1 MAYGETTHA
10 GVRNLS
16 MGPGSNAPPPN
27 PNRDTVGIPSPTQRE
42 GNQGMLRV
50 ISNGEMQ
57 NAEKAEEDRIRDE
70 AAQAQQYKEQGVA
83 GYIRKQFFE
92 FRSDRETRGIS
103 DRLVE
108 SLRAYR
114 GEYTPSKLTSINQ
127 FGGSQVYARLTTVK
141 CRGATA
147 MLRDIYL
154 AGERPW
160 FIEPTPDPTLPEDVT
175 KSVIELVTMEVQKMQ
190 SAGEQ
195 IDHNTVT
202 DRIKQ
207 LTASAKKS
215 ALKQAKKSAA
225 ESTLYLDDIL
235 TEGMF
240 YQALDD
246 FLHNLS
252 VFPYAFMKGPVV
264 KMSTDVKW
272 ENGKAVIKNLPKM
285 YWTTPS
291 PFDIYWSSQTD
302 YFENCNVIEHLRL
315 SRVDLN
321 NLLGIPGYDDKAIR
335 AALDEYGQG
344 GLSDWLDYTDTE
356 KAHLELRMDP
366 HINRSEQ
373 IDTLEYHGYVQG
385 KMLLDYG
392 FSKEEVPDAEKDY
405 FCNAWLVGYH
415 MIKLQI
421 DPNPRKRHP
430 YYKSSFEKIPGA
442 IVGYGVPE
450 IMSDVQDVANASLR
464 ALVNNLS
471 IASGPQVVIN
481 DDRVSPNTNSDD
493 LYPWKR
499 WHTLTDPMGSS
510 EPAINFYQPDSRSQ
524 ELMQVYQAMNTMA
537 DDISAIPR
545 YMAGSASGQG
555 GAGRTASGLSMLMQN
570 AGKML
575 QGVAA
580 NIDMDIFTPLLQRLY
595 DTVLLTDEQGRLDG
609 DENIKVRGVVFANQK
624 ETERARL
631 LEFMQL
637 TGNPIDTE
645 IIGLEGRAEL
655 LREVGDRIGLDA
667 LSIVPDE
674 EAMATKQQQAQAMMM
689 QQAQQAP
696 QPGSGEAG
704 PEEGM
709 RADQRGPG
717 GQAV

>member
-16 MGPGSNAPPPN
+16 LGMGSSAPPPN
-27 PNRDTVGIPSPTQRE
+27 PNRDRVGIPSNTQRP
-42 GNQGMLRV
+42 GTQGMLRV

-57 NAEKAEEDRIRDE
+57 TAERDQEDQIRAE
-70 AAQAQQYKEQGVA
+70 AQASEDYKKQGVA
-83 GYIRKQFFE
+83 GYIRQQFFE

-108 SLRAYR
+108 SLRSYR
-114 GEYTPSKLTSINQ
+114 GEYTPQKLASINQ
-127 FGGSQVYARLTTVK
+127 FGGSQVFARLTTVK

-175 KSVIELVTMEVQKMQ
+175 KSVIELVTMEVQKIQ
-190 SAGEQ
+190 AAGQ
-195 IDHNTVT
+195 PIDHTVVQE
-202 DRIKQ
+202 RIKQ
-207 LTASAKKS
+207 LTAAAKKE
-215 ALKQAKKSAA
+215 ALKVAKKAA
-225 ESTLYLDDIL
+225 DESTRYLDDIL
-235 TEGMF
+235 TEGGF
-240 YQALDD
+240 YDALDE

-252 VFPYAFMKGPVV
+252 VFPFAFMKGPVV

-272 ENGKAVIKNLPKM
+272 ENGEAVVKDLPKM

-315 SRVDLN
+315 QRTDLN
-321 NLLGIPGYDDKAIR
+321 NLLGIPGYDDEAIR
-335 AALDEYGQG
+335 MALVEYGQG

-373 IDTLEYHGYVQG
+373 IDTLEFHGYIQG
-385 KMLLDYG
+385 RMLLEYG
-392 FSKEEVPDAEKDY
+392 FKADEVPDADKDY

-415 MIKLQI
+415 VIKLQI

-430 YYKSSFEKIPGA
+430 YYKTSFEKIPGA

-450 IMSDVQDVANASLR
+450 IMSDVQDVANATLR

-481 DDRVSPNTNSDD
+481 DDRVSPNTNTDD

-510 EPAINFYQPDSRSQ
+510 EPAVNFFQPDSRSQ
-524 ELMQVYQAMNTMA
+524 ELMAVYEKMSIMA
-537 DDISAIPR
+537 DEISAIPR
-545 YMAGSASGQG
+545 YMTGSAAGQG
-555 GAGRTASGLSMLMQN
+555 GAGRTASGLNMLMEN
-570 AGKML
+570 AGKVL
-575 QGVAA
+575 QGVAS
-580 NIDMDIFTPLLQRLY
+580 NVDMDIFNPLLQRLY
-595 DTVLLTDEQGRLDG
+595 DTVLLTDDQGRLNG
-609 DENIKVRGVVFANQK
+609 DENIRVRGVVFANQR
-624 ETERARL
+624 ETERARM
-631 LEFMQL
+631 LEFLQL
-637 TGNPIDTE
+637 TANPMDAQIV
-645 IIGLEGRAEL
+645 GPQGRAEL
-655 LREVGDRIGLDA
+655 LREVADRIGLDHT
-667 LSIVPDE
+667 SIVPDE
-674 EAMATKQQQAQAMMM
+674 EAMADQQAQLPAPGT
-689 QQAQQAP
+689 QEP
-696 QPGSGEAG
+696 QPGGGEAG
-704 PEEGM
+704 APEEGM
-709 RADQRGPG
+709 RGDQRGPG

>member
-16 MGPGSNAPPPN
+16 QGMGSSAPPPN
-27 PNRDTVGIPSPTQRE
+27 PKNTVGIPSPVKDDRGTH
-42 GNQGMLRV
+42 GMLRV
-50 ISNGEMQ
+50 ISSGEMA
-57 NAEKAEEDRIRDE
+57 NAEQAEEEQLRAE
-70 AAQAQQYKEQGVA
+70 AKHVEDYKKQGVA
-83 GYIRKQFFE
+83 GFIRQQFFE

-103 DRLVE
+103 DRLIE

-114 GEYTPSKLTSINQ
+114 GEYTPSKETAINQ
-127 FGGSQVYARLTTVK
+127 FGGSKVYARLTTVK

-175 KSVIELVTMEVQKMQ
+175 KSVIELVTLEVQKMQ
-190 SAGEQ
+190 DAGEQ
-195 IDHNTVT
+195 VDHNTVT

-207 LTASAKKS
+207 LTASAKK
-215 ALKQAKKSAA
+215 AAQKQAKKSSD
-225 ESTLYLDDIL
+225 ESTTYLDDIL
-235 TEGMF
+235 TEGGF
-240 YQALDD
+240 YSALDE

-252 VFPYAFMKGPVV
+252 VFPFAFMKGPVV
-264 KMSTDVKW
+264 KMATDVKW
-272 ENGKAVIKNLPKM
+272 ENGKAVTKDIPKM

-315 SRVDLN
+315 QRKDLN
-321 NLLGIPGYDDKAIR
+321 DLLGIPGYDDDAIR

-356 KAHLELRMDP
+356 KAHLEQRMDP
-366 HINRSEQ
+366 HINRSQQ
-373 IDTLEYHGYVQG
+373 IDTLEFHGYIQG
-385 KMLLDYG
+385 KMLLEYG
-392 FSKEEVPDAEKDY
+392 YDRTEVPDAEKDY
-405 FCNAWLVGYH
+405 FCNGWLVGYH

-430 YYKSSFEKIPGA
+430 YYKTSFEKIPGA

-450 IMSDVQDVANASLR
+450 IMSDVQDVANATLR

-481 DDRVSPNTNSDD
+481 DDRVSPNTNTDD

-499 WHTLTDPMGSS
+499 WHTLTDPMGSA
-510 EPAINFYQPDSRSQ
+510 EPAINFFQPDSRSQ
-524 ELMQVYQAMNTMA
+524 ELMAVYQQMNTMA
-537 DDISAIPR
+537 DEISAIPR
-545 YMAGSASGQG
+545 YMSGSASGQG
-555 GAGRTASGLSMLMQN
+555 GAGRTASGLSMLMEN

-580 NIDMDIFTPLLQRLY
+580 NVDQDIFAPLLQRLY
-595 DTVLLTDEQGRLDG
+595 DTVLLTDESGRLDG
-609 DENIKVRGVVFANQK
+609 DENIRVRGVVFANQR
-624 ETERARL
+624 ETERSRI
-631 LEFMQL
+631 LEFLQL
-637 TGNPIDTE
+637 TANPMDAQIV
-645 IIGLEGRAEL
+645 GMEGRAEL
-655 LREVGDRIGLDA
+655 LREVADRIGLDHA
-667 LSIVPDE
+667 SIVPDE
-674 EAMATKQQQAQAMMM
+674 DTMAGQQAVMPQGGV
-689 QQAQQAP
+689 QEP
-696 QPGSGEAG
+696 QPGSSEAG
-704 PEEGM
+704 SPEEGLKAQSM
-709 RADQRGPG
+709 GPSG
-717 GQAV
+717 NAV

>member
-16 MGPGSNAPPPN
+16 RGQGSSATPP
-27 PNRDTVGIPSPTQRE
+27 VGIPNNTQRP
-42 GNQGMLRV
+42 GNGENGMLRV
-50 ISNGEMQ
+50 VSNGEMM
-57 NAEKAEEDRIRDE
+57 NAEQQQEDIIRNEATQAEE
-70 AAQAQQYKEQGVA
+70 QKKQGVA
-83 GYIRKQFFE
+83 GYIRQQFFE
-92 FRSDRETRGIS
+92 MRSDRETRGIS

-114 GEYTPSKLTSINQ
+114 GEYTPQKSASIKQ
-127 FGGSQVYARLTTVK
+127 FGGSEVYARLTTVK

-160 FIEPTPDPTLPEDVT
+160 FIQPTPDPVLPEDVT
-175 KSVIELVTMEVQKMQ
+175 KSVLELVTSEVQKMQ
-190 SAGEQ
+190 SAGQ
-195 IDHNTVT
+195 QVDHTTVS

-207 LTASAKKS
+207 LTSSAKKE
-215 ALKQAKKSAA
+215 ALKQAKKSAD
-225 ESTLYLDDIL
+225 ESTRYLDDL
-235 TEGMF
+235 LVEGGF
-240 YQALDD
+240 YKALDE

-252 VFPYAFMKGPVV
+252 VFPFAFMKGPVV
-264 KMSTDVKW
+264 KMATDVKW
-272 ENGKAVIKNLPKM
+272 ENGEAVVKDVPKM

-315 SRVDLN
+315 QRTDLN
-321 NLLGIPGYDDKAIR
+321 NLLGIPGYDDAAIR

-373 IDTLEYHGYVQG
+373 IDTLEFHGYVQG
-385 KMLLDYG
+385 KMLLEYG
-392 FSKEEVPDAEKDY
+392 YAASEVPDPEKDY
-405 FCNAWLVGYH
+405 FCNGWLVGYH

-430 YYKSSFEKIPGA
+430 YYKTSFEKIPGA

-450 IMSDVQDVANASLR
+450 IMSDVQEVANASLR

-499 WHTLTDPMGSS
+499 WHTMTDPMGSS
-510 EPAINFYQPDSRSQ
+510 EPAISFFQPDSRSG
-524 ELMQVYQAMNTMA
+524 ELMQVYQHMNTMA
-537 DDISAIPR
+537 DEISAIPR
-545 YMAGSASGQG
+545 YMSGSASGQG
-555 GAGRTASGLSMLMQN
+555 GAGRTASGLSMLMEN

-609 DENIKVRGVVFANQK
+609 DENIRVRGVVFANQR
-624 ETERARL
+624 ETERSRM
-631 LEFMQL
+631 LEFLQL
-637 TGNPIDTE
+637 TANPMDAQIV
-645 IIGLEGRAEL
+645 GQEGRAEL
-655 LREVGDRIGLDA
+655 LREIADRIGLDHT
-667 LSIVPDE
+667 SIVPDE
-674 EAMATKQQQAQAMMM
+674 EAMAEQAAQQQAAMP
-689 QQAQQAP
+689 QGGTQDG
-696 QPGSGEAG
+696 QPGQGEAG
-704 PEEGM
+704 TPEEGLKAQSM
-709 RADQRGPG
+709 GPS
-717 GQAV
+717 GQI

>member
-1 MAYGETTHA
+1 MSYGPTTHA

-16 MGPGSNAPPPN
+16 RGGASSATPP
-27 PNRDTVGIPSPTQRE
+27 VGIPNNTQRP
-42 GNQGMLRV
+42 GNGENGMLRV
-50 ISNGEMQ
+50 VSNGEMM
-57 NAEKAEEDRIRDE
+57 NAEQQQEDIIRNEATQAEE
-70 AAQAQQYKEQGVA
+70 QKKQGVA
-83 GYIRKQFFE
+83 GYIRQQFFE
-92 FRSDRETRGIS
+92 MRSDRETRGIS

-114 GEYTPSKLTSINQ
+114 GEYTPQKSASIKQ
-127 FGGSQVYARLTTVK
+127 FGGSEVYARLTTVK

-160 FIEPTPDPTLPEDVT
+160 FIQPTPDPVLPEDVT
-175 KSVIELVTMEVQKMQ
+175 KSVLELVTSEVQKMQ
-190 SAGEQ
+190 SAGQ
-195 IDHNTVT
+195 QVDHTTVS

-207 LTASAKKS
+207 LTSSAKKE
-215 ALKQAKKSAA
+215 ALKQAKKSAD
-225 ESTLYLDDIL
+225 ESTRYLDDL
-235 TEGMF
+235 LVEGGF
-240 YQALDD
+240 YKALDE

-252 VFPYAFMKGPVV
+252 VFPFAFMKGPVV
-264 KMSTDVKW
+264 KMATDVKW
-272 ENGKAVIKNLPKM
+272 ENGEAVVKDVPKM

-315 SRVDLN
+315 QRTDLN
-321 NLLGIPGYDDKAIR
+321 NLLGIPGYDDAAIR

-373 IDTLEYHGYVQG
+373 IDTLEFHGYVQG
-385 KMLLDYG
+385 KMLLEYG
-392 FSKEEVPDAEKDY
+392 YAASEVPDPEKDY
-405 FCNAWLVGYH
+405 FCNGWLVGYH

-430 YYKSSFEKIPGA
+430 YYKTSFEKIPGA

-450 IMSDVQDVANASLR
+450 IMSDVQEVANASLR

-499 WHTLTDPMGSS
+499 WHTMTDPMGSS
-510 EPAINFYQPDSRSQ
+510 EPAISFFQPDSRSG
-524 ELMQVYQAMNTMA
+524 ELMQVYQHMNTMA
-537 DDISAIPR
+537 DEISAIPR
-545 YMAGSASGQG
+545 YMSGSASGQG
-555 GAGRTASGLSMLMQN
+555 GAGRTASGLSMLMEN

-609 DENIKVRGVVFANQK
+609 DENIRVRGVVFANQR
-624 ETERARL
+624 ETERSRM
-631 LEFMQL
+631 LEFLQL
-637 TGNPIDTE
+637 TANPMDAQIV
-645 IIGLEGRAEL
+645 GQEGRAEL
-655 LREVGDRIGLDA
+655 LREIADRIGLDHT
-667 LSIVPDE
+667 SIVPDE
-674 EAMATKQQQAQAMMM
+674 EAMAEQAAQQQAAMP
-689 QQAQQAP
+689 QGGTQDG
-696 QPGSGEAG
+696 QPGQGEAG
-704 PEEGM
+704 TPEEGLKAQSM
-709 RADQRGPG
+709 GPS
-717 GQAV
+717 GQI